1 MHYMENKTNSPFLE
15 KDINN
20 TLRRQNFTANEISI
34 YMYLLENGRSK
45 SGPIIRGT
53 NIASSAFYE
62 AISSL
67 TDKGFISY
75 EVINNIKYYNPETP
89 ERQINQLKNDI
100 KDLENVSSLLG
111 QITLNQRNRNL
122 INVYEGNYGFKR
134 AFEQFAENLKPKD
147 QIKIIGYDTDYK
159 RQHDFRRFFT
169 ELDRKIEEK
178 GGSAKVL
185 IQKELLH
192 VLKKDR
198 VGIKMYDIKTLPSK
212 YFGPMGMDIGPS
224 EVVISIIAAN
234 PITISIK
241 HPVIVDS
248 FNKNFDYLWKSA
260 K

>member
-1 MHYMENKTNSPFLE
+1 MKYKANSPLSE
-15 KDINN
+15 KDIGSV
-20 TLRRQNFTANEISI
+20 LRRQSFTNNEVLI
-34 YMYLLENGRSK
+34 YTHLLENGRSK

-62 AISSL
+62 AILSL
-67 TDKGFISY
+67 TKKGFVSY

-100 KDLENVSSLLG
+100 KDLESVSSLLG
-111 QITLNQRNRNL
+111 QITLDQRNRNL

-147 QIKIIGYDTDYK
+147 QIKIIGYNTDYK

-169 ELDRKIEEK
+169 ELDKKIEQK
-178 GGSAKVL
+178 GGTAKML
-185 IQKELLH
+185 IQKELLNI
-192 VLKKDR
+192 LKKDR
-198 VGIKMYDIKTLPSK
+198 VGIKIYDIRTLPSK
-212 YFGPMGMDIGPS
+212 YFSPMGMDIGPN

-241 HPVIVDS
+241 HPVIVES
-248 FNKNFDYLWKSA
+248 FHKNFDFLWNEGL
-260 K
+260 